1 MAFSGV
7 GKFLSDLTAQTAATD
22 TDLVPIGAP
31 GTLKKITFANLR
43 KALGVD
49 TINTSIGT
57 LTSLSTTTKTSL
69 VDAINEIFT
78 SVDTLNSKIGI
89 KTLYYEVSASGP
101 AYANKSLYDNTVALR
116 AAYAPNEPV
125 IIYLY
130 SGALSDAYNQSLPVA
145 GVPNIVTVKCPPDP
159 ARAAITFEGIGADTV
174 RYCKIMGGTISNWH
188 A

>member
-78 SVDTLNSKIGI
+78 SVDTLNRKLVWVQAGDVTGGTSI
-89 KTLYYEVSASGP
+89 
-101 AYANKSLYDNTVALR
+101 
-116 AAYAPNEPV
+116 
-125 IIYLY
+125 
-130 SGALSDAYNQSLPVA
+130 SLPGAWNELSVMVIGTGTYHTANFSRTQAVSTARSYKLGYYFSSSTYA
-145 GVPNIVTVKCPPDP
+145 GLDISISTTSIRINSLFEQGTSQTASARMIVWY
-159 ARAAITFEGIGADTV
+159 R
-174 RYCKIMGGTISNWH
+174 
-188 A
+188 

>member
-1 MAFSGV
+1 MASFTGII
-7 GKFLSDLTAQTAATD
+7 KTLQDLTAQTTAED
-22 TDLVPIGAP
+22 TDLIPIG
-31 GTLKKITFANLR
+31 TSVLKKISFANLR

-49 TINTSIGT
+49 
-57 LTSLSTTTKTSL
+57 
-69 VDAINEIFT
+69 A
-78 SVDTLNSKIGI
+78 LNSKIGI

-101 AYANKSLYDNTVALR
+101 AYANKSLYDNVVALR

-145 GVPNIVTVKCPPDP
+145 GVPNMVTVKCPPDP
-159 ARAAITFEGIGADTV
+159 ARAAITFEGIGVDTV
-174 RYCKIMGGTISNWH
+174 RYCKIMGGAISNWH

>member
-49 TINTSIGT
+49 TINTSIGA

-78 SVDTLNSKIGI
+78 SVDTLNRNMSKWHMVRQTVTVPGGATAVNVSLSDMVTDCPVVAQRITNAGSVGVAGARAYAGYVTI
-89 KTLYYEVSASGP
+89 SLTDQVSASD
-101 AYANKSLYDNTVALR
+101 AQVAFS
-116 AAYAPNEPV
+116 V
-125 IIYLY
+125 IY
-130 SGALSDAYNQSLPVA
+130 
-145 GVPNIVTVKCPPDP
+145 
-159 ARAAITFEGIGADTV
+159 
-174 RYCKIMGGTISNWH
+174 YC
-188 A
+188 